1 MSIYLNQQLSRL
13 VPYTPGEQS
22 QDRQFIKLNTNES
35 PYPPPPAVMQAFT
48 QTEMEN
54 LRLYSDPQARRLKQ
68 KLAKQYGVESENVF
82 VTNGSDEAL
91 CIAFMAYAK
100 DGRGV
105 AFPDIGYGFYSVFA
119 DLYGTNKDFLKQGHL
134 ITFTDTDGSL
144 KALRPDVTLSII
156 KNNTGNSEKVY
167 YNETVYREVNG
178 TFREILQV
186 GIESVG
192 QIDPYAEAEVL
203 VLAASSLEEM
213 GQEYVLDLS
222 DISFVDG
229 ICTAICLP
237 NEMRARVFRMLAQKN
252 APAIQQMQQ
261 QGTLTQA
268 QADAILQLMD
278 LYLPLKAGIAKAGEL
293 VQNREGWQSLRQLSL
308 VADILQGYGL
318 DKNVRLDFSLVNN
331 MDYYNGLIFQG
342 FLPNIPLPVL
352 CGGRYDN
359 LPRKMGKQ
367 VGAIGFAIDM
377 SLPKQHTP
385 TTQRFDADI
394 LLTYKSDTDLT
405 QLAAFAAQLRA
416 SGKSVRCECEF
427 GKRKMHCKKQI
438 CYRDRMKAEEVAE

>member
-1 MSIYLNQQLSRL
+1 MLEQRLN
-13 VPYTPGEQS
+13 
-22 QDRQFIKLNTNES
+22 
-35 PYPPPPAVMQAFT
+35 
-48 QTEMEN
+48 
-54 LRLYSDPQARRLKQ
+54 RLYQT
-68 KLAKQYGVESENVF
+68 YGYRKFTLSKFEE
-82 VTNGSDEAL
+82 
-91 CIAFMAYAK
+91 Y
-100 DGRGV
+100 
-105 AFPDIGYGFYSVFA
+105 
-119 DLYGTNKDFLKQGHL
+119 DLYATNKDFLKQGHL

-178 TFREILQV
+178 SFREILQV
-186 GIESVG
+186 GVESVG

-203 VLAASSLEEM
+203 ALAASSLAEM

-278 LYLPLKAGIAKAGEL
+278 LYLPLKEGIAKAGEL

-331 MDYYNGLIFQG
+331 MDYYNGLIF
-342 FLPNIPLPVL
+342 
-352 CGGRYDN
+352 
-359 LPRKMGKQ
+359 
-367 VGAIGFAIDM
+367 
-377 SLPKQHTP
+377 
-385 TTQRFDADI
+385 
-394 LLTYKSDTDLT
+394 
-405 QLAAFAAQLRA
+405 
-416 SGKSVRCECEF
+416 
-427 GKRKMHCKKQI
+427 
-438 CYRDRMKAEEVAE
+438 